1 MNSPGDL
8 IASGRDADIFA
19 YGNGPVLRRSR
30 NGCSL
35 ATEAKTREF
44 VRSPGYP
51 APEIFDLSDDGV
63 DLVMERIDGPTMV
76 DAAGSRPWKIRSYG
90 RSLAELHWSL
100 HALPAPAW
108 LANAPFGSGERL
120 VHMDLHPLNVLLSK
134 NGPVVID
141 WPNAGRGEPA
151 IDVAATWILMF
162 SGELPARRA
171 KAAILGVGRTIILK
185 AFLSSLPKDE
195 LRRVPSE
202 VIEWKCQDP
211 HVSAAEILGMRSLL
225 AATS

>member
-1 MNSPGDL
+1 
-8 IASGRDADIFA
+8 
-19 YGNGPVLRRSR
+19 
-30 NGCSL
+30 
-35 ATEAKTREF
+35 
-44 VRSPGYP
+44 
-51 APEIFDLSDDGV
+51 
-63 DLVMERIDGPTMV
+63 
-76 DAAGSRPWKIRSYG
+76 
-90 RSLAELHWSL
+90 
-100 HALPAPAW
+100 
-108 LANAPFGSGERL
+108 
-120 VHMDLHPLNVLLSK
+120 MDLHPLNVLLSK